1 MKILKVH
8 PETVN
13 RRTDNAMT
21 KRKRTNNDLQTLHNK
36 LNIEKWYRN
45 KTGDELRYPERV
57 RFGHFQQY
65 FSYTVAISFIVGGNQ
80 STRRKPLICHKSLTN
95 LIT

>member
-1 MKILKVH
+1 MH

-36 LNIEKWYRN
+36 LNIEKGYRN
-45 KTGDELRYPERV
+45 KTGDNSGTLKGLGLDTFNNISVIPWRSVLLLEETRV
-57 RFGHFQQY
+57 PGENH
-65 FSYTVAISFIVGGNQ
+65 
-80 STRRKPLICHKSLTN
+80 
-95 LIT
+95 

>member
-1 MKILKVH
+1 LDLQLLKHGVEKNLKIPNVH

-21 KRKRTNNDLQTLHNK
+21 KRKRTNNDLQTLHKK
-36 LNIEKWYRN
+36 LNIEKGYRN

-57 RFGHFQQY
+57 RLGLDYGQGFY
-65 FSYTVAISFIVGGNQ
+65 
-80 STRRKPLICHKSLTN
+80 
-95 LIT
+95 